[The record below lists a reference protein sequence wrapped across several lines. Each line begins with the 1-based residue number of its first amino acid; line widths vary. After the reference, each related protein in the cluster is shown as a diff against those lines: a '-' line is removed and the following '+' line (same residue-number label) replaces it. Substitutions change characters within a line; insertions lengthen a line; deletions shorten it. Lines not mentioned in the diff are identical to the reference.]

1 MTSTAVLLAGS
12 AALPMSSGMGGQLW
26 ASQGKN
32 LRFGLIAIAVFLAV
46 VGLIM
51 YGADLIKGAWRNRAQ
66 LVIFVSPALLLLAIG
81 LIYPA
86 LDTTWISFNELVQE
100 PDPET
105 GINTTTMQFVGL
117 ETYRFAFSDP
127 TTLRTILNTFVW
139 MVVVPVLSTGIGL
152 AYAVFI
158 DRAKG
163 EKILKSLVFMP
174 MAISLVGAS
183 VIWGNIMY
191 DYNQVGEQTGMLN
204 ALRSLMGMEPYHF
217 LVDNPWNTFWL
228 ILILVWIQTGF
239 AMVILSA
246 AIKGVPAEMN
256 EAASLDGANA
266 WQRFWRITIPSI
278 RSTIVVVITTI
289 TIITLKVYDI
299 VRTITQGRNATDVVA
314 NRMYVLSFVENNQTL
329 GAALAVI
336 LFVFVIP
343 VVIYNVRSL
352 NKVKET
358 H

>member
-1 MTSTAVLLAGS
+1 MTSTGVPAVTPMPMDGLDAQFWSAQGQNLLLGA
-12 AALPMSSGMGGQLW
+12 
-26 ASQGKN
+26 
-32 LRFGLIAIAVFLAV
+32 IAIIAFLAIV
-46 VGLIM
+46 ALIM
-51 YGADLIKGAWRNRAQ
+51 YGADLIKGGARDKVQ
-66 LVIFVSPALLLLAIG
+66 LVVLVTPVLGLLAVG

-86 LDTTWISFNELVQE
+86 LDTTWLSFNEITNE
-100 PDPET
+100 PDPDT
-105 GINTTTMQFVGL
+105 GIFTTTMSFVGL
-117 ETYRFAFSDP
+117 DNYRFAFSDP

-139 MVVVPVLSTGIGL
+139 MILVPLMSTGIGL

-163 EKILKSLVFMP
+163 EKVLKSLVFMP

-204 ALRSLMGMEPYHF
+204 ALRALVGLDPYNF
-217 LVDNPWNTFWL
+217 LVDDPWNTFWL
-228 ILILVWIQTGF
+228 IVILVWIQTGF

-246 AIKGVPAEMN
+246 AIKGVPVEQN

-266 WQRFWRITIPSI
+266 WQRFWSITIPSI
-278 RSTIVVVITTI
+278 RSTIVVVLTTI
-289 TIITLKVYDI
+289 TIMALKVYDI
-299 VRTITQGRNATDVVA
+299 VRTVTQGRNNTDIVA
-314 NRMYVLSFVENNQTL
+314 NKMYVLSFVEGREAL

-343 VVIYNVRSL
+343 IVIYNVRSL
-352 NKVKET
+352 NKVRET

>member
-1 MTSTAVLLAGS
+1 MTSTAVLLAGP
-12 AALPMSSGMGGQLW
+12 AGLPMSSGMGGDFW

-32 LRFGLIAIAVFLAV
+32 ILFALAAIAVFV
-46 VGLIM
+46 VVVALVM
-51 YGADLIKGAWRNRAQ
+51 YGADLVKGAWRNRVQ
-66 LVIFVSPALLLLAIG
+66 LVVFVGPALLLLAVG

-86 LDTTWISFNELVQE
+86 LDTTWLSFNEIVQE
-100 PDPET
+100 PDPDT
-105 GINTTTMQFVGL
+105 GINTTTMQFAGL
-117 ETYRFAFSDP
+117 DAYRFAFSDP
-127 TTLRTILNTFVW
+127 STLRTILNTFVW
-139 MVVVPVLSTGIGL
+139 MILVPLLSTGIGL

-163 EKILKSLVFMP
+163 EKVLKSLVFMP

-191 DYNQVGEQTGMLN
+191 NYNQVGEQTGTLN
-204 ALRSLMGMEPYHF
+204 ALLTLMGFEPYHF

-228 ILILVWIQTGF
+228 IIILVWIQTGF

-246 AIKGVPAEMN
+246 AIKGVPAEIN

-299 VRTITQGRNATDVVA
+299 VRTITQGRDSTDVVA
-314 NRMYVLSFVENNQTL
+314 NRMYVLAFVENRQSL

-343 VVIYNVRSL
+343 VVVYNVRSL
-352 NKVKET
+352 NKVRET

>member
-1 MTSTAVLLAGS
+1 MSTAVLLAGQTGI
-12 AALPMSSGMGGQLW
+12 PMSSGLGGSFW
-26 ASQGKN
+26 ANQGQN
-32 LRFGLIAIAVFLAV
+32 FLLAGVAIVVFLV
-46 VGLIM
+46 VVVLLM
-51 YGADLIKGAWRNRAQ
+51 YGADLVKGALRNKVQ
-66 LVIFVSPALLLLAIG
+66 LVVFVAPALLLLAVG

-86 LDTTWISFNELVQE
+86 LDTTWLSFNEIVQE

-105 GINTTTMQFVGL
+105 GINTTTTQFAGL
-117 ETYRFAFSDP
+117 DTYRFAFSDP

-139 MVVVPVLSTGIGL
+139 MVIVPLLSTGIGL

-183 VIWGNIMY
+183 VIWGDIMY

-204 ALRSLMGMEPYHF
+204 AARALFGLEPYHF

-228 ILILVWIQTGF
+228 IIILVWIQTGF

-256 EAASLDGANA
+256 EAASLDGASA

-278 RSTIVVVITTI
+278 RSTIVVVLTTI
-289 TIITLKVYDI
+289 TIMTLKVFDI
-299 VRTITQGRNATDVVA
+299 VRTLTQGRNATDVVA
-314 NRMYVLSFVENNQTL
+314 NRMYVLSFVENRQSL

-336 LFVFVIP
+336 LFLFVIP
-343 VVIYNVRSL
+343 IVIYNVRSL
-352 NKVKET
+352 NKVRET
-358 H
+358 Q

>member
-1 MTSTAVLLAGS
+1 MTSAEVLLAGPGV
-12 AALPMSSGMGGQLW
+12 LPMAGLGANFWSTQGQNLLKGG
-26 ASQGKN
+26 
-32 LRFGLIAIAVFLAV
+32 IAIVVFLAV
-46 VGLIM
+46 VALVM
-51 YGADLIKGAWRNRAQ
+51 FGADLVKGAMRNRVQ
-66 LVIFVSPALLLLAIG
+66 LIVLIGPALFLLAVG

-86 LDTTWISFNELVQE
+86 LDTTWLSFNKSSQE
-100 PDPET
+100 PDPDT
-105 GINTTTMQFVGL
+105 GVYTTVMTFVGL
-117 ETYRFAFSDP
+117 DTYRFAFSDP

-139 MVVVPVLSTGIGL
+139 MVVVPFLSTGIGL

-191 DYNQVGEQTGMLN
+191 DYKQVGEQTGMLN
-204 ALRSLMGMEPYHF
+204 ALRSLVGLDPYHF
-217 LVDNPWNTFWL
+217 LADNPWNTFWL
-228 ILILVWIQTGF
+228 IIILVWIQTGF

-246 AIKGVPAEMN
+246 AIKGVPAELT
-256 EAASLDGANA
+256 EAASLDGADA

-278 RSTIVVVITTI
+278 RSTIVVVLTTI
-289 TIITLKVYDI
+289 TIMALKVFDI
-299 VRTITQGRNATDVVA
+299 VRTVTQGRDGTDVVA
-314 NRMYVLSFVENNQTL
+314 NRMYVLSFVEGRESL

-352 NKVKET
+352 NKVRET